1 MALPVTTAGA
11 ARRLAAHVR
20 TPLHRDA
27 YALALSSA
35 LTAATGL
42 VYWIVAAYI
51 YSPHAVGVNSTLIAS
66 MMFLAGV
73 ASLNLPNIIVR
84 FLPEAGSRTVRLV
97 ATCYAA
103 AAAVALAATAVFLA
117 GVGSF
122 APRLGFLHGDGAMQ
136 LWFTLSTLA
145 WCAFTIQDGIL
156 TALGRAVWVPV
167 ENAGFSLL
175 KLGLLVALAALAP
188 LYGIFVSW
196 TIAMVVAV
204 LVVNV
209 LIFRRLAK
217 RAAAEPVRA
226 RIDLRDR
233 AFARYFAADY
243 VCSVAWVSAS
253 NLMPVLITAVA
264 GATTNAYYAL
274 AWAVALPLYAIAQNI
289 GTSLVLHG
297 TSDQA
302 SLGALTRQAAVQGA
316 RVLVPVVLLVVAA
329 APLVLSLFGGDY
341 GERAA
346 TLLRLLA
353 IGTLPYL
360 VLVVVVSAARVR
372 RRMRSAV
379 VAMTA
384 QAVLALSLVSPLL
397 DRFGVTGAGVAWLA
411 SQCAVAAG
419 VLIAWAWRRERRPHT
434 P

>member
-1 MALPVTTAGA
+1 MALAATAGV
-11 ARRLAAHVR
+11 ARRFVAHVR
-20 TPLHRDA
+20 TPLHRDG

-35 LTAATGL
+35 LTAAAGL

-51 YSPHAVGVNSTLIAS
+51 YSPHAVGVNSALISS
-66 MMFLAGV
+66 MMFLAGI

-84 FLPEAGSRTVRLV
+84 FLPEAGNRTLRLL
-97 ATCYAA
+97 ASCYAA
-103 AAAVALAATAVFLA
+103 ATAVALAAAVVFLL

-122 APRLGFLHGDGAMQ
+122 APRLGFLRGNTGMEM
-136 LWFTLSTLA
+136 WFALSTLA
-145 WCAFTIQDGIL
+145 WCAFTIQDGVL

-175 KLGLLVALAALAP
+175 KLGLLVALATLAP

-204 LVVNV
+204 ICVNL
-209 LIFRRLAK
+209 LIFRRLA
-217 RAAAEPVRA
+217 RPASEAVVQA
-226 RIDLRDR
+226 RVNLRDR

-253 NLMPVLITAVA
+253 NLVPVLITAVA

-274 AWAVALPLYAIAQNI
+274 AWAVALPLYSIAQNI
-289 GTSLVLHG
+289 GMSLVLHG
-297 TSDQA
+297 TTDPG
-302 SLGALTRQAAVQGA
+302 SLGALARQAAVQGA
-316 RVLVPVVLLVVAA
+316 RVLIPVVVVLVAVA
-329 APLVLSLFGGDY
+329 PNVLALFGGDY
-341 GERAA
+341 AQRGA

-360 VLVVVVSAARVR
+360 VQVVAVSVARVR
-372 RRMRSAV
+372 RRMRAAV
-379 VAMTA
+379 VTMTA
-384 QAVLALSLVSPLL
+384 QAAIALSLVTPLL
-397 DRFGVTGAGVAWLA
+397 DRFGVSGAGVAWLA

-419 VLIAWAWRRERRPHT
+419 VLIVWSVRREARSHAR
-434 P
+434 